1 MTPKN
6 EPAVAVLIDGDNVS
20 HERIGEIVRFA
31 EQYGALVIR
40 RIYGDWTRR
49 TLAKW
54 KEEAKVHSFRLVEA
68 PCYTAGKNT
77 TDMALVIDAMDIL
90 HEGKIDC
97 FYIAASDG
105 DCRMPARR
113 IRVAGLTVPGYGKGK
128 TPEVPVASC
137 REFRYAGQRQ
147 GVEPELPP
155 NTPEYFIRRDMPL
168 FEKAFETAAA
178 GKDEVP
184 LSQVGTALKKLMP
197 KYRIKR
203 YGCKTL
209 GELYERLDRYELV
222 KTEKGVAG
230 MVRRKSDHNHL

>member
-1 MTPKN
+1 M
-6 EPAVAVLIDGDNVS
+6 
-20 HERIGEIVRFA
+20 RFA

-49 TLAKW
+49 TLTKW

-90 HEGKIDC
+90 HGGGIDC
-97 FYIAASDG
+97 FCIAASDG
-105 DCRMPARR
+105 DYTMLAQR
-113 IRVAGLTVPGYGKGK
+113 IREAGLTVLGFGEGK
-128 TPEVPVASC
+128 TPEALVASC
-137 REFRYAGQRQ
+137 REFRYAGQQQ

-155 NTPEYFIRRDMPL
+155 NTPEHFIRRDMPL
-168 FEKAFETAAA
+168 FEEAFETAAA

-184 LSQVGTALKKLMP
+184 LSQVGAALKKLMP

-209 GELYERLDRYELV
+209 GELYERLACQDGERGGGDG
-222 KTEKGVAG
+222 EKGIIIIG
-230 MVRRKSDHNHL
+230 

>member
-1 MTPKN
+1 M
-6 EPAVAVLIDGDNVS
+6 
-20 HERIGEIVRFA
+20 H
-31 EQYGALVIR
+31 
-40 RIYGDWTRR
+40 
-49 TLAKW
+49 
-54 KEEAKVHSFRLVEA
+54 
-68 PCYTAGKNT
+68 TADKNT
-77 TDMALVIDAMDIL
+77 TEMAFVIDAMDIL

-97 FYIAASDG
+97 FCIAAGDG
-105 DCRMPARR
+105 DCTMPARR
-113 IRVAGLTVPGYGKGK
+113 IREAKLTVPGYGERK

-137 REFRYAGQRQ
+137 REFRYAGQQQ

-155 NTPEYFIRRDMPL
+155 NTPEHFIRRDMPL

-209 GELYERLDRYELV
+209 GSCTRGSTDTNSSR
-222 KTEKGVAG
+222 
-230 MVRRKSDHNHL
+230 RRKGWRGW